1 MDTRTVSSLWLWW
14 LKRLWVF
21 TKKSLRVLLFSFLW
35 GKSLGMELLGPM
47 VSVGDGNGNPL
58 QCSCLG
64 NPRDWDGLMGW
75 WAAVYGVAQSQTRLK
90 RLSSSSVREREKE
103 RERERVCVFSC
114 FSHVRLFATPWSPTT
129 SPRPPSS
136 SVHGVFPARIL
147 EWVAM
152 PFSRGSSQP
161 REWTQFSCIAG
172 RFFTTE
178 SPRKLPKVSMCL
190 TSKETGSCF
199 PNYLLHFTFSTEE
212 HRSSTGPTDLPA
224 LGITGLLNFNCAS

>member
-47 VSVGDGNGNPL
+47 VSVGEGNGNPL

-90 RLSSSSVREREKE
+90 RLSSSSVWE
-103 RERERVCVFSC
+103 RERERERERECVCVCSVASVMSGSLQPHGVPPPPPAHPAPLSMGFSQQEY
-114 FSHVRLFATPWSPTT
+114 WSGLPCP
-129 SPRPPSS
+129 SPGDLPNPGIEPSS
-136 SVHGVFPARIL
+136 RALQADSLPL
-147 EWVAM
+147 S
-152 PFSRGSSQP
+152 PRGSSQ
-161 REWTQFSCIAG
+161 R
-172 RFFTTE
+172 
-178 SPRKLPKVSMCL
+178 
-190 TSKETGSCF
+190 
-199 PNYLLHFTFSTEE
+199 
-212 HRSSTGPTDLPA
+212 
-224 LGITGLLNFNCAS
+224 